1 MYKVSGARFGCD
13 PVLKS
18 SNFLSLA
25 LSSDSSGVGG
35 VIKFNQPL
43 SSPTYPQSS
52 TNISLSSEGGRGIG
66 KWKTGVQDRKVT
78 GEKKNE
84 KRRRNG
90 LEKKRKTTDVG
101 IRGVLLQVKTSE
113 KNGAS
118 GIKGFKCGL
127 ESKKQRIK
135 R

>member
-1 MYKVSGARFGCD
+1 MYNLSGARFGCD

-43 SSPTYPQSS
+43 STPTYPQSS

-66 KWKTGVQDRKVT
+66 KWKTRIQDRKVT

-84 KRRRNG
+84 KRRNG
-90 LEKKRKTTDVG
+90 SEGKRKTKESGSSGGSVAG
-101 IRGVLLQVKTSE
+101 QNLRGERCKWDKRFQMWFGME
-113 KNGAS
+113 KQ
-118 GIKGFKCGL
+118 GIK
-127 ESKKQRIK
+127 R
-135 R
+135 